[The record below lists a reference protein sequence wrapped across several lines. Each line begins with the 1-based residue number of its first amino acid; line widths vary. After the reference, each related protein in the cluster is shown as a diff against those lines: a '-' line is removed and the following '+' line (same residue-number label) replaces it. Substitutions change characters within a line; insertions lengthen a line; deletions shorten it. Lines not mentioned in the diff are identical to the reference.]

1 MHCVGHCITYLK
13 FHRIT
18 ERIVLRS
25 LHSLEKCSA
34 IQINFDASFERKQR
48 QSKTLKI
55 VKGVRVRVQ
64 KKIVK
69 GGRR

>member
-18 ERIVLRS
+18 ERIVLS

-55 VKGVRVRVQ
+55 VKGVRVRVK

-69 GGRR
+69 G